1 MNMFEEIEK
10 SKAQLPKANTI
21 SKRIR
26 KFKFNFYQLFAIF
39 TYFIIFCLGIIF
51 GNLFPT
57 CGTSSALY
65 SGSCVTTEFNFSLM
79 LCIWFV
85 GLVACLLI
93 FAIGHIISLLDSIN
107 NNLKK

>member
-1 MNMFEEIEK
+1 MFEEIERT
-10 SKAQLPKANTI
+10 KAQLPRVNTI
-21 SKRIR
+21 SKQIR

-39 TYFIIFCLGIIF
+39 TYFIVFCLGILF

-65 SGSCVTTEFNFSLM
+65 SGVCVTTEFNFSLM

-85 GLVACLLI
+85 GLVVCLFI
-93 FAIGHIISLLDSIN
+93 FAIGHIISLLTAIN
-107 NNLKK
+107 NKLKK